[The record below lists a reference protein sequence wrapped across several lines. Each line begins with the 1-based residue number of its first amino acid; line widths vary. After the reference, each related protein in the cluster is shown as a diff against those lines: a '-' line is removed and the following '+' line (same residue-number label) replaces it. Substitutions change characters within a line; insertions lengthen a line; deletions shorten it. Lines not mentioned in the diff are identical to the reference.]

1 MALSLDTI
9 ITVAH
14 LVRGAV
20 DLYNRI
26 DDWPDQMKK
35 LGRRMKN
42 LNVYLTELEEIVAK
56 KANNAFV
63 RLFSTQKK
71 HLGLLLQDIR
81 KDTESIKTLFH
92 KWENDIGP
100 LGFQFRFKTITQAY
114 FALGSSS
121 DKIAALIE
129 DVNEHLQG
137 IRDYLTLMGFKAA
150 VLIGERQNANVAPAP
165 MLGRQGKAQAS
176 EKKDDKN
183 RRKPSPSPSPAPPR
197 KNFKIIFVDPG
208 NVARSVVAEA
218 LAKLMREWTKVSNG
232 DWRIQTIH
240 SAGVLVKDRS
250 DVPEIE
256 SLKREVA
263 GGQSPGR
270 LALEAVFDNKNFD
283 FPAKKDIHISMLRK
297 RSNGIKKDL
306 FKVYDFVLV
315 FSSRDHESMLKV
327 KSALIE
333 KEGAKEMTEKGK
345 GRILHLGSYLT
356 LDGIPREID
365 DPSKVSKAPVTR
377 ADWNWKAAQIKLA
390 IKEFLKQEMQWKQPP
405 QRASEKQLDTV
416 VLLKQ
421 DAKWNNQPP
430 KIEEKVVEKN
440 EVQKKGDQRKDVV
453 QNGAVGK
460 PNGKKDQK
468 TGEHNK
474 RDANN
479 QVEKKPADKS
489 LNNKKPAEKK
499 PTEKKPEDK
508 KAVVQKKLDEK
519 KPWQKEAK
527 MEAK

>member
-1 MALSLDTI
+1 MALSLDTV
-9 ITVAH
+9 ITVAS

-20 DLYNRI
+20 ELYNRI

-63 RLFSTQKK
+63 RLFSKQKE

-81 KDTESIKTLFH
+81 KDTESIKALFH

-150 VLIGERQNANVAPAP
+150 VLIGERQNANLAPAP
-165 MLGRQGKAQAS
+165 VLGKPGKAPVG

-183 RRKPSPSPSPAPPR
+183 KRKPSPSPSPAPPR
-197 KNFKIIFVDPG
+197 RDFKIVFVDPG

-232 DWRIQTIH
+232 DWRIRTIH
-240 SAGVLVKDRS
+240 SAGVLVKDRT

-256 SLKREVA
+256 SLRREVA
-263 GGQSPGR
+263 GSQSPGR

-297 RSNGIKKDL
+297 RSNGIKKDM
-306 FKVYDFVLV
+306 FKVYDFILV

-333 KEGAKEMTEKGK
+333 KDGAKEVTATGK

-365 DPSKVSKAPVTR
+365 DPSKTSKAPVTR

-405 QRASEKQLDTV
+405 QKAAERQLDTV

-421 DAKWNNQPP
+421 DAKWSQQPP
-430 KIEEKVVEKN
+430 KVEEKKVPDKKDAEKKEEKKKADHKKDAVPDGAAGKTEGKKGQKN
-440 EVQKKGDQRKDVV
+440 EVQKTAEVKGDASK
-453 QNGAVGK
+453 
-460 PNGKKDQK
+460 
-468 TGEHNK
+468 H
-474 RDANN
+474 
-479 QVEKKPADKS
+479 VE
-489 LNNKKPAEKK
+489 KKPAEKK
-499 PTEKKPEDK
+499 SDGKKLAEKKPP
-508 KAVVQKKLDEK
+508 EK
-519 KPWQKEAK
+519 KEAK
-527 MEAK
+527 LQAK